1 MPAPWSGLSR
11 QLTVSELSST
21 VLSDLDVPATTAV
34 QSAPVVA
41 PEPVNKALPPRQAAA
56 PVLPAHDLV
65 RAHRDR
71 ARSRDRADSDAS
83 VTSWTGI
90 SASLEADFGS
100 HIDSPAHVRSNT
112 SAEIAVQPPSAA
124 PTAAILANRAAA
136 QPATV
141 FRPPQR
147 KPASKDAP
155 LEPAAWLGLSNE
167 MGMSFGN
174 ASPSP
179 SSHRRRHAKAKS
191 TLQNETSH
199 KENAANDT
207 ELMIPAKAPPA
218 VSFGYSD
225 LSPLALIG
233 A

>member
-34 QSAPVVA
+34 QSAPVVK
-41 PEPVNKALPPRQAAA
+41 PEPVNKAPSPRQAAA

-112 SAEIAVQPPSAA
+112 VAEIAVPP
-124 PTAAILANRAAA
+124 PTAAVLPNRAAA

-147 KPASKDAP
+147 KLASKDAP

-167 MGMSFGN
+167 IGMSFGN

-179 SSHRRRHAKAKS
+179 SSHRRRHAKAKG
-191 TLQNETSH
+191 TLHDETSH

-207 ELMIPAKAPPA
+207 ELMIPSKAPPA